1 MKKICIKSF
10 LLKYILIK
18 SYLINKPRIHNLN
31 RKKTKADKDDRSKS
45 WICKK
50 NTKAKTKKA

>member
-31 RKKTKADKDDRSKS
+31 RKKTKKTKADKDDRSKS

-50 NTKAKTKKA
+50 HKS